1 MSDWNN
7 LPFVHALGWAT
18 LNSLGQMAF
27 LWLCWWGIN
36 KLFLLSNTIKYIL
49 AVSSVITG
57 FALFVHSFLMFYL
70 YGTGSE
76 LAAVFPA
83 IFTPTLLPIVLS
95 ASSLAYLS
103 LLCVPSFRL
112 LKNWRLVQKLQRYG
126 LAKVAPQ
133 SRLFVKM
140 VGLRMGIT
148 HSIQVYLSEFIAS
161 PVTVGFIKP
170 VILLPVSVMSQL
182 TPHQLEAIL
191 VHELAHIKRHDYLTN
206 LLLTCIHA
214 VMYFNPFVKLFL
226 KAVELT
232 RESSCDETVL
242 RFGYDKISYASALLE
257 FEKSA
262 QALPLALGA
271 ANKNHLLHRIETI
284 VGISKSRAPFPGHL
298 MPGIA
303 TLVFFIILNTILF
316 QGKQQLPAEFNAQS
330 FAQPAS
336 FFVDETGGDEKKTAQ
351 QQLPLLHQALA
362 RKKMPGASTAEKT
375 GTYTPIIAYDVR
387 NMGDLLLVA
396 FNGADAS
403 LDLEQKSQVRRTLEN
418 TKKVLESQWKKV
430 DQAIGDA
437 MTNKEK
443 QQAQHEYL
451 KQIESIDWKAIEKN
465 LAANY
470 EAIDWEKIN
479 GTVTDL
485 MATATLDSLENCY
498 SIALEALNQMKD
510 NKAAILPMP
519 DVTLQQLKR
528 TTGALKD
535 SMKVI
540 QKIRSRKI
548 VRL

>member
-27 LWLCWWGIN
+27 LWLCWWSIN
-36 KLFLLSNTIKYIL
+36 QIFLLSNAVKYVL
-49 AVSSVITG
+49 AVSSVVTG
-57 FALFVHSFLMFYL
+57 FALFVHSFLMFYFF
-70 YGTGSE
+70 GSGHE
-76 LAAVFPA
+76 LVAVFPA
-83 IFTPTLLPIVLS
+83 MFTPALLSIILTA
-95 ASSLAYLS
+95 ASSAYLV

-112 LKNWRLVQKLQRYG
+112 LKNWRLVQKLQRKG
-126 LAKVAPQ
+126 LSKVAPQ

-140 VGLRMGIT
+140 MGLRMGISRT
-148 HSIQVYLSEFIAS
+148 IQVYLSEFIAS

-170 VILLPVSVMSQL
+170 VILLPLSVMSQL
-182 TPHQLEAIL
+182 SPHQLEAIL
-191 VHELAHIKRHDYLTN
+191 VHELSHIKRHDYLTN

-232 RESSCDETVL
+232 RESACDEAVL
-242 RFGYDKISYASALLE
+242 RFGYDKISYASALLD

-284 VGISKSRAPFPGHL
+284 VGVSGGRSPFAAHL
-298 MPGIA
+298 IGGVA
-303 TLVFFIILNTILF
+303 TLAVFMVLNTVMF
-316 QGKQQLPAEFNAQS
+316 RGKQTVRADFNAQG
-330 FAQPAS
+330 FIRPAS
-336 FFVDETGGDEKKTAQ
+336 FFVDEKGAPEKPKLPQQTLVTQQHLAHSNRTGSGGVEN
-351 QQLPLLHQALA
+351 
-362 RKKMPGASTAEKT
+362 S

-396 FNGADAS
+396 FNEAEARLHSD
-403 LDLEQKSQVRRTLEN
+403 QKQQILKTVEN
-418 TKKVLESQWKKV
+418 TKKVLQSQWKKV

-437 MTNKEK
+437 MTSKEK
-443 QQAQHEYL
+443 QLAKHEYL
-451 KQIESIDWKAIEKN
+451 KQVESIDWKAIEKN
-465 LAANY
+465 LTANY
-470 EAIDWEKIN
+470 ETLDWDKIN

-498 SIALEALNQMKD
+498 ALALEALDQMKE
-510 NKAAILPMP
+510 NNAPILPMP

-528 TTGALKD
+528 TSGALKD
-535 SMKVI
+535 SLKVI
-540 QKIRSRKI
+540 QKIRSKKV